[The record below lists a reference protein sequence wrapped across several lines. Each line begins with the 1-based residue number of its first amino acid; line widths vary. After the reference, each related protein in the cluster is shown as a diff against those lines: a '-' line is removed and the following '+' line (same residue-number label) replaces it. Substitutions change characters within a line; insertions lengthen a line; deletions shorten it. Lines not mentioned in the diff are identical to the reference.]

1 MNAYQP
7 PVIRLAWGKK
17 VSPVFAQKLM
27 RICNEF
33 RWSVE
38 HADWLMACMAFES
51 AETFRA
57 DIRNAAGSG
66 AVGLIQFMP
75 RTIDGLG
82 YAYSEVALMTPEH
95 QLDLVQDY
103 FRPYRARI
111 KSLSDM
117 YMAILLPKYIGKPD
131 TDVLF
136 SGGVAYR
143 QNAGLDANNDGKI
156 TKGEACAKVRAK
168 LDKGRLYFSCPVVL
182 AAQPA

>member
-1 MNAYQP
+1 MNSFDP
-7 PVIRLAWGKK
+7 PKILLAWGQK
-17 VSPVFAQKLM
+17 VSSEFAQKLM

-33 RWSVE
+33 AWSVE
-38 HADWLMACMAFES
+38 HADWLMACIAFET

-66 AVGLIQFMP
+66 AIGLIQFMP
-75 RTIDGLG
+75 ATIDALG
-82 YAYSEVALMTPEH
+82 YDYSEIALMTPEQ
-95 QLDLVQDY
+95 QLDVVGEY

-117 YMAILLPKYIGKPD
+117 YMAILLPKYIGKAD
-131 TDVLF
+131 SSVLF
-136 SGGVAYR
+136 ARGAAYR
-143 QNAGLDANNDGKI
+143 QNAGLDANKDGKI